1 MSEAQ
6 DKEALQA
13 SNLNA
18 LKQSHDLFATAI
30 QVLTTRVQYFHEEFE
45 GIQKVV
51 SFLRVLRQ
59 QTQNDI
65 EKIEPP
71 KPEEP
76 KAPYEMDLS
85 HVKNEKTPL
94 EVVQ

>member
-6 DKEALQA
+6 DQA
-13 SNLNA
+13 TTQANNLNA

-45 GIQKVV
+45 GIDKTVQ
-51 SFLRVLRQ
+51 FLRVLRD
-59 QTQNDI
+59 QTKTDI

-71 KPEEP
+71 KPEEA
-76 KAPYEMDLS
+76 KAPYDMDLS
-85 HVKNEKTPL
+85 HVKNEKQNL